1 MKSLD
6 KGNRME
12 KVLGEG
18 RMRLFDKMVGS
29 RGGGMGKK
37 TNPRCRFFEHFTDI
51 VMYMYVSILMGY
63 VSSSQCNRAFDM
75 KI

>member
-37 TNPRCRFFEHFTDI
+37 TNPRCRFCN
-51 VMYMYVSILMGY
+51 VYVCGY
-63 VSSSQCNRAFDM
+63 SYGVCFFLTM
-75 KI
+75 

>member
-1 MKSLD
+1 MRTPYSQGFLFNVQPAVKSLD

-18 RMRLFDKMVGS
+18 RMKLFEKMVS
-29 RGGGMGKK
+29 GGKGNGMGKK
-37 TNPRCRFFEHFTDI
+37 TNPR
-51 VMYMYVSILMGY
+51 
-63 VSSSQCNRAFDM
+63 AFDM